1 MHKLSARV
9 TVLESELSEI
19 RLLLERQTGVL
30 LDAPAE
36 KLAGVVAAYVEQR
49 HMSTSRDLLE
59 LLRSSDCDC
68 DALVEDLLDG
78 ETRFFAH
85 PPAFEHLS
93 KVVLPELQM
102 RKTGEGPLNLRI
114 WSAGCSTGEEPYSI
128 AITVCEALH
137 GGGSWNVH
145 IVGSDIRREALETA
159 ERGLYPQNELEHLPR
174 PVVQKY
180 FAKVGQHFLAKP
192 RVRNLVTFA
201 PTNLAKP
208 HYIGRFDCI
217 FCMRVLPQFSAAQR
231 SSLLHRLHLYLQPGG
246 YLFLGQGEKLP
257 ATDVNFQTAATP
269 EYTVYRKPMA
279 AAAAN
284 GE

>member
-49 HMSTSRDLLE
+49 RMSTSRDLLE
-59 LLRSSDCDC
+59 LLRSSECDC
-68 DALVEDLLDG
+68 DALVERLLDG
-78 ETRFFAH
+78 DTRFFAY
-85 PPAFEHLS
+85 PPAFEYLS
-93 KVVLPELQM
+93 QRVLPELQS
-102 RKTGEGPLNLRI
+102 RKTGQGPLQLRI
-114 WSAGCSTGEEPYSI
+114 WSAGCSTGEEAYSI
-128 AITVCEALH
+128 AITICEALN
-137 GGGSWNVH
+137 GGASWNVH
-145 IVGSDIRREALETA
+145 IVGSDIRHQALEIA
-159 ERGLYPQNELEHLPR
+159 ERGLYPRSELEHLPG

-180 FAKVGQHFLAKP
+180 FAKVGEHFLAKP

-217 FCMRVLPQFSAAQR
+217 FCMKVLPQFSAAQR
-231 SSLLHRLHLYLQPGG
+231 SSLVHRLHLYLQPGG
-246 YLFLGQGEKLP
+246 YLFLGPGEKLP
-257 ATDVNFQTAATP
+257 ATDVNFQTEVTG
-269 EYTVYRKPMA
+269 EYTVYRKAMA
-279 AAAAN
+279 AAAKA